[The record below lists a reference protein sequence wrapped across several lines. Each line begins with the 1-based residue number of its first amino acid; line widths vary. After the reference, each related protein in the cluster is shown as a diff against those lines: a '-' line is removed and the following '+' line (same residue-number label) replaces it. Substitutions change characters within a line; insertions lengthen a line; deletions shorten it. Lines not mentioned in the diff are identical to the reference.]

1 MKDEVSRKMK
11 NRLKASMFWILIL
24 SSIVLAA
31 CTNSD
36 SDEKEDDAVET
47 ESTTEDGVVE
57 ETEVKEEK
65 VSIEFWHAMSGTGQE
80 SLDAIVTGFN
90 SSQDKYEV
98 KAEFQGTYEESL
110 TKLRSV
116 GGTKDAPAI
125 TQVFEVGTKY
135 MIDSGYIEP
144 IQSFIDKNN
153 FKLDELE
160 QNILNYYKVDG
171 DLYSMPFNS
180 STPVMIYNKDAFKEA
195 GLDPEKAPET
205 FSEVIDAAAKLKKGE
220 MYGFSMLTYGWFFE
234 QLVATQGG
242 LYVDEENGREGDAK
256 ESLFNGAEGLNVFNF
271 LDTMN
276 KAGTFGNFGTNWD
289 DIRAA
294 FASGKVA
301 MYMDSSAGV
310 AGTIENAPFE
320 VGVAY
325 IPHADELE
333 RNGVVIG
340 GASLWMSKGIAE
352 NEQEAAW
359 EFMKYLTTPEVQ
371 AKWHLDT
378 GYFAINPKA
387 YDEENVKAK
396 WAEYPQFK
404 VTVDQLQ
411 DTVPG
416 IATQGALIS
425 VFPESRQLIVTAL
438 EDLYQGKD
446 PQQALDE
453 AAEGTNRAMEIANKT
468 KK

>member
-1 MKDEVSRKMK
+1 MIKI
-11 NRLKASMFWILIL
+11 LKSSIFWLLIL
-24 SSIVLAA
+24 SLAVLTA
-31 CTNSD
+31 CTNSAND
-36 SDEKEDDAVET
+36 TDK
-47 ESTTEDGVVE
+47 E
-57 ETEVKEEK
+57 ETEMPKPVTSEGTGTDDEK

-80 SLDAIVTGFN
+80 SLDSIVKGFN
-90 SSQDKYEV
+90 DSQDKYEV
-98 KAEFQGTYEESL
+98 VAEFQGTYEESL
-110 TKLRSV
+110 TKLRGV

-144 IQSFIDKNN
+144 IQSFIDKDNYD
-153 FKLDELE
+153 LSQLE
-160 QNILNYYKVDG
+160 ENILNYYKVDG
-171 DLYSMPFNS
+171 ELYSMPFNS
-180 STPVMIYNKDAFKEA
+180 STPVMVYNKDAFEEA

-205 FSEVIDAAAKLKKGE
+205 FSEVINAAAKLKKGE

-242 LYVDEENGREGDAK
+242 LYVNEDNGRSGDAT
-256 ESLFNGAEGLNVFNF
+256 EALFNGPEGLNVFDF

-310 AGTIENAPFE
+310 AGAITTAPFD

-325 IPHADELE
+325 IPYADEVK

-352 NEQEAAW
+352 KEQEAAW

-371 AKWHLDT
+371 AQWHLDT

-387 YDEENVKAK
+387 YDEENVKEK
-396 WAEYPQFK
+396 WAEFPQYK

-416 IATQGALIS
+416 LATQGALIS
-425 VFPESRQLIVTAL
+425 VFPESRQQIVTAL

-446 PQQALDE
+446 PKEVLDK
-453 AAEGTNRAMEIANKT
+453 AAEATNRAMEIANKT

>member
-1 MKDEVSRKMK
+1 MKKTF
-11 NRLKASMFWILIL
+11 RLGLFFLFVFTLTVL
-24 SSIVLAA
+24 SA

-36 SDEKEDDAVET
+36 SSNNSSSSSSNSNGESSSSSENGSGED
-47 ESTTEDGVVE
+47 
-57 ETEVKEEK
+57 K
-65 VSIEFWHAMSGTGQE
+65 VTIEFWHAMSGSGQE
-80 SLDAIVTGFN
+80 SIDEIVKGFN
-90 SSQDKYEV
+90 ESQDKYQV
-98 KAEFQGTYEESL
+98 NAEFQGSYEESL
-110 TKLRSV
+110 TKLRGV

-144 IQSFIDKNN
+144 MQSFIDKDNYD
-153 FKLDELE
+153 LSQLE
-160 QNILNYYKVDG
+160 ENILNYYRVDG
-171 DLYSMPFNS
+171 KLYSMPFNS

-205 FSEVIDAAAKLKKGE
+205 FSEVIDAAAKLKTDE

-242 LYVDEENGREGDAK
+242 LYVNEDNGRSGDAT
-256 ESLFNGAEGLNVFNF
+256 EALFNGPEGLNVFRF

-289 DIRAA
+289 DIRSA
-294 FASGKVA
+294 FATGKVA

-310 AGTIENAPFE
+310 AGAINNAPFE

-325 IPHADELE
+325 IPHADEVQ

-352 NEQEAAW
+352 EEQEAAW

-387 YDEENVKAK
+387 YDEEIVKEK
-396 WAEYPQFK
+396 WAEYPQYK

-411 DTVPG
+411 DTIPG
-416 IATQGALIS
+416 LATQGALIS
-425 VFPESRQLIVTAL
+425 VFPESRQQIVTAL
-438 EDLYQGKD
+438 EELYQGKD
-446 PQQALDE
+446 PQEVLDK

-468 KK
+468 KE

>member
-1 MKDEVSRKMK
+1 MKLRKMVK
-11 NRLKASMFWILIL
+11 SSLFWMLIL
-24 SSIVLAA
+24 TVAILTA
-31 CTNSD
+31 CSNSD
-36 SDEKEDDAVET
+36 SSSDNNDSSSTDDTSSNSEGNT
-47 ESTTEDGVVE
+47 ESGSE
-57 ETEVKEEK
+57 EAGK

-80 SLDAIVTGFN
+80 SIDAIVKGFN
-90 SSQDKYEV
+90 ESQDKYEV
-98 KAEFQGTYEESL
+98 KAEFQGSYEESL
-110 TKLRSV
+110 TKLRGV

-144 IQSFIDKNN
+144 MQKFIDEDNYD
-153 FKLDELE
+153 LSQLE
-160 QNILNYYKVDG
+160 ENILNYYRVDG
-171 DLYSMPFNS
+171 ELYSMPFNS
-180 STPVMIYNKDAFKEA
+180 STPVMIYNKDAFEAA

-205 FSEVIDAAAKLKKGE
+205 FAEVIDAAAKLKTDD

-242 LYVDEENGREGDAK
+242 LYVNEDNGRSGDAT
-256 ESLFNGAEGLNVFNF
+256 EALFNGPEGLNVFNF

-289 DIRAA
+289 DIRSA
-294 FASGKVA
+294 FATEKVA

-310 AGTIENAPFE
+310 AGAITNAPFE

-325 IPHADELE
+325 IPHADEVQ

-352 NEQEAAW
+352 EEQEAAW
-359 EFMKYLTTPEVQ
+359 EFMKYMTTPEVQ
-371 AKWHLDT
+371 AQWHLDT
-378 GYFAINPKA
+378 GYFAINPAA
-387 YDEENVKAK
+387 YDEQIVKDK
-396 WAEYPQFK
+396 WEEFPQYK

-416 IATQGALIS
+416 LATQGALIS
-425 VFPESRQLIVTAL
+425 VFPESRQQIVTAL
-438 EDLYQGKD
+438 EELYQGKD
-446 PQQALDE
+446 PQEVLDK

-468 KK
+468 KQ

>member
-1 MKDEVSRKMK
+1 MK
-11 NRLKASMFWILIL
+11 NTLKLPFFWMLLL
-24 SSIVLAA
+24 SLVVLAA

-36 SDEKEDDAVET
+36 SETKEDSPTAPET
-47 ESTTEDGVVE
+47 PKEQEAAPE
-57 ETEVKEEK
+57 EEK
-65 VSIEFWHAMSGTGQE
+65 VSIEFWHAMSGSGQE
-80 SLDAIVTGFN
+80 SLDAIVKGFN
-90 SSQDKYEV
+90 ESQDAYEV
-98 KAEFQGTYEESL
+98 VAEFQGTYEESL
-110 TKLRSV
+110 TKLRGV

-144 IQSFIDKNN
+144 MQSFIDKDNYD
-153 FKLDELE
+153 LSQLE
-160 QNILNYYKVDG
+160 ENILNYYKVDG
-171 DLYSMPFNS
+171 ELYSMPFNS
-180 STPVMIYNKDAFKEA
+180 STPVMIYNKDAFKAA

-205 FSEVIDAAAKLKKGE
+205 FAEVIDAAAKLKTDD

-242 LYVDEENGREGDAK
+242 LYVNEDNGRSGDAT
-256 ESLFNGAEGLNVFNF
+256 EALFNGAEGLNVFNF

-310 AGTIENAPFE
+310 AGAITTAPFD

-325 IPHADELE
+325 IPHADEVQ

-352 NEQEAAW
+352 NEQQAAW

-396 WAEYPQFK
+396 WAEFPQYK

-416 IATQGALIS
+416 LATQGALIS
-425 VFPESRQLIVTAL
+425 VFPESRQQIVTAL
-438 EDLYQGKD
+438 EDLYQGKS
-446 PQQALDE
+446 PQEVLDQ
-453 AAEGTNRAMEIANKT
+453 AAEATNRAMEIANKT

>member
-1 MKDEVSRKMK
+1 MSIKMKCEVLKKMK
-11 NRLKASMFWILIL
+11 NLLKSSLFWILLL
-24 SSIVLAA
+24 SLAVMTA

-36 SDEKEDDAVET
+36 TTTKEEEPDDASPDPVAT
-47 ESTTEDGVVE
+47 EE
-57 ETEVKEEK
+57 EEEM

-80 SLDAIVTGFN
+80 SLDAIVQGFN
-90 SSQDKYEV
+90 DSQDKYEV

-144 IQSFIDKNN
+144 VQSFIDKDNY
-153 FKLDELE
+153 DISQLE
-160 QNILNYYKVDG
+160 ENILNYYKVDG
-171 DLYSMPFNS
+171 KLYSMPFNS
-180 STPVMIYNKDAFKEA
+180 STPVMIYNKDAFKAA
-195 GLDPEKAPET
+195 GLDPEKAPAT
-205 FSEVIDAAAKLKKGE
+205 FSEVIDAAAQVKTEE
-220 MYGFSMLTYGWFFE
+220 MFGFSMLTYGWFFE

-242 LYVDEENGREGDAK
+242 LYVNENNGRSGDAT
-256 ESLFNGAEGLNVFNF
+256 EALFNGKEGLNVFNF

-276 KAGTFGNFGTNWD
+276 KAGTFGNYGTNWD

-294 FASGKVA
+294 FSSEKVA

-310 AGTIENAPFE
+310 AGAIANSPFE

-325 IPHADELE
+325 IPHADDIE
-333 RNGVVIG
+333 RNGVAIG

-378 GYFAINPKA
+378 GYFAINPSA

-396 WAEYPQFK
+396 WEEFPQFK

-416 IATQGALIS
+416 LATQGALIS
-425 VFPESRQLIVTAL
+425 VFPESRQQVVTAL

-446 PQQALDE
+446 PQEALDQ

-468 KK
+468 K

>member
-1 MKDEVSRKMK
+1 MGR
-11 NRLKASMFWILIL
+11 NPLLWLLIL
-24 SSIVLAA
+24 AMAILTA

-36 SDEKEDDAVET
+36 SNTNSESSTEDSGEKKEPAK
-47 ESTTEDGVVE
+47 TEDG
-57 ETEVKEEK
+57 K

-80 SLDAIVTGFN
+80 SIDSIVNGFN
-90 SSQDKYEV
+90 ESQDKYEV
-98 KAEFQGTYEESL
+98 KAEYQGSYEESL

-135 MIDSGYIEP
+135 MIESGYIEP
-144 IQSFIDKNN
+144 MQSFIDKDNY
-153 FKLDELE
+153 DVSQLE
-160 QNILNYYKVDG
+160 ENILNYYRVDG

-205 FSEVIDAAAKLKKGE
+205 FADVIAAAEKLTTDE
-220 MYGFSMLTYGWFFE
+220 MKGFSMLTYGWFFE

-242 LYVDEENGREGDAK
+242 LYVNENNGRTGDAT
-256 ESLFNGAEGLNVFNF
+256 EAVFNGPEGRNVFDF
-271 LDTMN
+271 LDRMN

-294 FASGKVA
+294 FATGKVA

-310 AGTIENAPFE
+310 AGAIANAPFE

-325 IPHADELE
+325 IPHADEVK

-352 NEQEAAW
+352 EEQKAAW

-387 YDEENVKAK
+387 YEEENVKAK

-416 IATQGALIS
+416 YATQGALIS
-425 VFPESRQLIVTAL
+425 VFPESRQQIVTAL
-438 EDLYQGKD
+438 EELYQGKD
-446 PQQALDE
+446 PQEVLDK
-453 AAEGTNRAMEIANKT
+453 AVEGTNRAMEIANKT

>member
-1 MKDEVSRKMK
+1 MKM
-11 NRLKASMFWILIL
+11 LKLSFVWLLIL
-24 SSIVLAA
+24 SLAVLAA

-36 SDEKEDDAVET
+36 SSTKDDET
-47 ESTTEDGVVE
+47 ETSKPATSEGTESE
-57 ETEVKEEK
+57 ESDEK

-80 SLDAIVTGFN
+80 SLDSIVKGFN
-90 SSQDKYEV
+90 DSQDKYEV
-98 KAEFQGTYEESL
+98 VAEFQGTYEESL
-110 TKLRSV
+110 TKLRGV

-144 IQSFIDKNN
+144 MQKFIDKDNYD
-153 FKLDELE
+153 LSQLE
-160 QNILNYYKVDG
+160 ENILNYYKVDG
-171 DLYSMPFNS
+171 ELYSMPFNS
-180 STPVMIYNKDAFKEA
+180 STPVMVYNKDAFKEA

-242 LYVDEENGREGDAK
+242 LYVDEDNGRSGDAT
-256 ESLFNGAEGLNVFNF
+256 EALFNGPEGLNVFSF

-310 AGTIENAPFE
+310 AGAITNAPFD

-325 IPHADELE
+325 IPHADEVE

-352 NEQEAAW
+352 KDQEAAW
-359 EFMKYLTTPEVQ
+359 EFMKYLTTAEVQ
-371 AKWHLDT
+371 AQWHLDT

-387 YDEENVKAK
+387 YDEENVKEK
-396 WAEYPQFK
+396 WAEFPQYK

-416 IATQGALIS
+416 LATQGALIS
-425 VFPESRQLIVTAL
+425 VFPESRQQIVTAL

-446 PQQALDE
+446 PQEVLDK

>member
-1 MKDEVSRKMK
+1 MK
-11 NRLKASMFWILIL
+11 RLWKSSLWLLMILGIFA
-24 SSIVLAA
+24 LAA
-31 CTNSD
+31 CSNSD
-36 SDEKEDDAVET
+36 NAKESEGTKTGDEKSDEAVQ
-47 ESTTEDGVVE
+47 SGPVE
-57 ETEVKEEK
+57 
-65 VSIEFWHAMSGTGQE
+65 IEFWHAMSGGGQE
-80 SLDAIVTGFN
+80 SLDSIVQGFN
-90 SSQDKYEV
+90 DSQDQYVV

-135 MIDSGYIEP
+135 MIDSGFIEP
-144 IQSFIDKNN
+144 MNTFIEKDNYD
-153 FKLDELE
+153 LSQLE
-160 QNILNYYKVDG
+160 ENILNYYKIDG
-171 DLYSMPFNS
+171 KLYSMPFNS

-195 GLDPEKAPET
+195 GLDPDSAPET
-205 FSEVIDAAAKLKKGE
+205 FSEVIDAAAQLKTDD

-242 LYVDEENGREGDAK
+242 HYVNEDNGRSGDAT
-256 ESLFNGAEGLNVFNF
+256 EALFNGAEGLNVFNF
-271 LDTMN
+271 LDLMN

-294 FASGKVA
+294 FSTGKVA

-310 AGTIENAPFE
+310 ANAIQNSPFE

-325 IPHADELE
+325 IPHADEVA

-352 NEQEAAW
+352 EEQEAAW

-371 AKWHLDT
+371 AQWHLDT
-378 GYFAINPKA
+378 GYFAINPAA
-387 YDEENVKAK
+387 YDEANVVEK
-396 WAEYPQFK
+396 WAEFPQFK

-416 IATQGALIS
+416 LATQGALIS
-425 VFPESRQLIVTAL
+425 VFPESRQQVVTAL

-446 PQQALDE
+446 PQEALDQ
-453 AAEGTNRAMEIANKT
+453 AVEGTNRAIDIANKT
-468 KK
+468 K

>member
-1 MKDEVSRKMK
+1 MKLMLLFLTV
-11 NRLKASMFWILIL
+11 L
-24 SSIVLAA
+24 SLAVLAA

-36 SDEKEDDAVET
+36 SSTNNEGTKEEGTKGEAT
-47 ESTTEDGVVE
+47 KTEDG
-57 ETEVKEEK
+57 K
-65 VSIEFWHAMSGTGQE
+65 VSIEFWHAMSGTGQV
-80 SLDAIVTGFN
+80 SLDEIVANFN
-90 SSQDKYEV
+90 ESQEKYEV

-125 TQVFEVGTKY
+125 TQVFEIGTKY

-144 IQSFIDKNN
+144 IQKFIDKNN
-153 FKLDELE
+153 FNADELE
-160 QNILNYYKVDG
+160 QNILNYYKVD
-171 DLYSMPFNS
+171 DELYSMPFNS
-180 STPVMIYNKDAFKEA
+180 STPVMIYNKDAFKAA

-234 QLVATQGG
+234 QLLATQGG
-242 LYVDEENGREGDAK
+242 EYVNEDNGRTGDAT
-256 ESLFNGAEGLNVFNF
+256 EATFNGEEGRLVFETLN
-271 LDTMN
+271 TMN

-294 FASGKVA
+294 FASEKVA
-301 MYMDSSAGV
+301 MYLDSSAGV
-310 AGTIENAPFE
+310 AGVIDTAPFE

-325 IPHADELE
+325 IPYADEVK

-352 NEQEAAW
+352 EEQDAAW
-359 EFMKYLTTPEVQ
+359 EFMQYLTTPEVQ

-396 WAEYPQFK
+396 WEEFPQYK

-411 DTVPG
+411 DTEPG
-416 IATQGALIS
+416 FATQGALIS
-425 VFPESRQLIVTAL
+425 VFPESRQQIVTAL
-438 EDLYQGKD
+438 EDMYQGKD
-446 PQQALDE
+446 PQEALDQ
-453 AAEGTNRAMEIANKT
+453 AADGTNRAIEVANKT